1 MLDEVAFS
9 TIFEEE
15 ATRLDSPF
23 EEEEVFGVIQGCN
36 GDKSPGPDDF
46 SMAFFKA
53 CWGFLKLEI
62 MELLANFHL
71 QAVFEKSF
79 NATFLVLIPKKVDVV
94 NVRDFRPISLVGGIY
109 KVISKVLANRLR
121 RVITGII
128 SESQNALVLERQ
140 ILDSVLIANECLD
153 GRLKAGIPGV
163 LCKLD
168 VEKVFD
174 HVSWDFLMYLLQ
186 QCGFSEKW
194 RKWILFCISTV
205 RFSILI
211 NGTLKDFFG
220 SSRGLC
226 QGDRLSPLLIVIVM
240 EALSCLLDGEVLAGH
255 ISGFTVGT
263 RTNTPLMVT
272 HLLIA
277 DDMLIFCDASIS

>member
-23 EEEEVFGVIQGCN
+23 EEEAVFGVIQGCN

-128 SESQNALVLERQ
+128 S
-140 ILDSVLIANECLD
+140 
-153 GRLKAGIPGV
+153 
-163 LCKLD
+163 
-168 VEKVFD
+168 
-174 HVSWDFLMYLLQ
+174 
-186 QCGFSEKW
+186 
-194 RKWILFCISTV
+194 
-205 RFSILI
+205 
-211 NGTLKDFFG
+211 
-220 SSRGLC
+220 
-226 QGDRLSPLLIVIVM
+226 
-240 EALSCLLDGEVLAGH
+240 
-255 ISGFTVGT
+255 
-263 RTNTPLMVT
+263 
-272 HLLIA
+272 
-277 DDMLIFCDASIS
+277 